1 MDIMRNCIGID
12 VAKQYFDLHS
22 LKTSREQRMENSND
36 GIRRCVALCNK
47 IRPELIVTEATGGY
61 ELTLAATLQAEGFA
75 VAVVNPRRI
84 RDFARAAGQMAKTD
98 RLDAR
103 IIAQFAATMEPMP
116 TERISENTQKLKA
129 LVARRNQLVRLHTA
143 ESNRREHADG
153 KEIRRSIAAV
163 LKVIEAQLKTI
174 DRQITEHVENTPRL
188 RQRSEILDSVPGV
201 GPTTA
206 NMLVTELPEL
216 GQLNRR
222 QIAALVGI
230 APMARDS
237 GSFRGKRMTGG
248 GRKKIRSR
256 LFMPTLVAVRHNPI
270 LRAYYNKLLSRGKC
284 KMVAL
289 VAVMRKLICIMNTMV
304 KNNQVWNPNLI
315 KIA

>member
-1 MDIMRNCIGID
+1 MKNCIGID
-12 VAKQYFDLHS
+12 VAKQNFDLHS
-22 LKTSREQRMENSND
+22 LRTGQDLRMKNSTD
-36 GIRRCVALCNK
+36 GISKCVALCNK
-47 IRPELIVTEATGGY
+47 IRPELIVMEATGGY
-61 ELTLAATLQAEGFA
+61 ELALAATLQAEGFA

-84 RDFARAAGQMAKTD
+84 RDFARAAGQIAKTD
-98 RLDAR
+98 KLDAR

-116 TERISENTQKLKA
+116 TEQINENTQKLKA
-129 LVARRNQLVRLHTA
+129 LVARRSQLVGLHTA
-143 ESNRREHADG
+143 ESNLLEHADG

-174 DRQITEHVENTPRL
+174 DRQIKEHIDNTPRL
-188 RQRSEILDSVPGV
+188 RQRSEIFDSVPGI

-216 GQLNRR
+216 GRLNRR
-222 QIAALVGI
+222 QIAALIGV
-230 APMARDS
+230 APIARDS
-237 GSFRGKRMTGG
+237 GTFRGKRMTGG

-270 LRAYYNKLLSRGKC
+270 LKAYYNKLLSRGKC

-289 VAVMRKLICIMNTMV
+289 VAVMRKLICILNTMAK
-304 KNNQVWNPNLI
+304 KNQEWNPNSI
-315 KIA
+315 KIS

>member
-1 MDIMRNCIGID
+1 MRNCIGID
-12 VAKQYFDLHS
+12 VAKQYFDLHI
-22 LKTSREQRMENSND
+22 LKTGQDQRMENSTD
-36 GIRRCVALCNK
+36 GIRKCITICNK
-47 IRPELIVTEATGGY
+47 IRPELIVMEATGGY

-75 VAVVNPRRI
+75 VSVVNPKRV
-84 RDFARAAGQMAKTD
+84 RDFAKAAGQIAKTD

-116 TERISENTQKLKA
+116 TEQFRENTQKLKA
-129 LVARRNQLVRLHTA
+129 LVARRSQLVGLHTA
-143 ESNRREHADG
+143 ESNRLEHADG

-163 LKVIEAQLKTI
+163 LKVIEAQLETI
-174 DRQITEHVENTPRL
+174 DRQIKEHIENTPRL
-188 RQRSEILDSVPGV
+188 KQRSEILNSVPGI

-216 GQLNRR
+216 GRLNRR
-222 QIAALVGI
+222 QIAALVGV

-237 GSFRGKRMTGG
+237 GTFRGKRMTGG

-256 LFMPTLVAVRHNPI
+256 LFMPTLVAVRYNPI
-270 LRAYYNKLLSRGKC
+270 LRAYYKRLLSRGKC

-289 VAVMRKLICIMNTMV
+289 VAVMRKLICILNTMA
-304 KNNQVWNPNLI
+304 KTNQKWNPNLI

>member
-1 MDIMRNCIGID
+1 MRNCIGID
-12 VAKQYFDLHS
+12 VAKNYFDLHS
-22 LKTSREQRMENSND
+22 IKTGREQRMENSTD
-36 GIRRCVALCNK
+36 GIRQCVAICNK
-47 IRPELIVTEATGGY
+47 IRPELIVMEATGGY
-61 ELTLAATLQAEGFA
+61 ELTLAATLQTEGFV

-84 RDFARAAGQMAKTD
+84 RDFAKAAGQIAKTD

-103 IIAQFAATMEPMP
+103 IIAQFAVTMEPMP
-116 TERISENTQKLKA
+116 TEQFSEQIQKLKA
-129 LVARRNQLVRLHTA
+129 LVARRSQLVGLHTA
-143 ESNRREHADG
+143 ESNRLEHAEG
-153 KEIRRSIAAV
+153 KEIRRSIASV
-163 LKVIEAQLKTI
+163 LKVIEAQLRTI
-174 DRQITEHVENTPRL
+174 DRQISERIENTPRL
-188 RQRSEILDSVPGV
+188 RQRSEILNSVPGI

-216 GQLNRR
+216 GRLNRR
-222 QIAALVGI
+222 QIAALVGV

-237 GSFRGKRMTGG
+237 GTFRGKRMTGG

-270 LRAYYNKLLSRGKC
+270 LKAYYNKLLSRGKC

-289 VAVMRKLICIMNTMV
+289 VAVMRKLICILNTMTR
-304 KNNQVWNPNLI
+304 NNQKWNPNLI

>member
-1 MDIMRNCIGID
+1 MRNCIGID
-12 VAKQYFDLHS
+12 VAKQYFDLHI
-22 LKTSREQRMENSND
+22 LKTGQDQRMENSTD
-36 GIRRCVALCNK
+36 GIRQCVAICNK
-47 IRPELIVTEATGGY
+47 IRPELIVMEATGGY
-61 ELTLAATLQAEGFA
+61 ELALAVTLQAEGFA
-75 VAVVNPRRI
+75 VAVVNPRRV
-84 RDFARAAGQMAKTD
+84 RDFAKAAGQIAKTD

-103 IIAQFAATMEPMP
+103 IIAQFAAAMEPMP
-116 TERISENTQKLKA
+116 TEQLSEHTQKIKA
-129 LVARRNQLVRLHTA
+129 LVARRSQLVGLHTA
-143 ESNRREHADG
+143 ESNRLEHAEG
-153 KEIRRSIAAV
+153 KEIRRSIASV

-174 DRQITEHVENTPRL
+174 DRQIAEHIENTPSL
-188 RQRSEILDSVPGV
+188 RQRSEILDSVPGI

-216 GQLNRR
+216 GRLNRR
-222 QIAALVGI
+222 QIAALVGV

-237 GSFRGKRMTGG
+237 GTFRGKRMTGG

-289 VAVMRKLICIMNTMV
+289 VAVMRKLICILNTMA
-304 KNNQVWNPNLI
+304 KNNQKWNPDLI
-315 KIA
+315 KID

>member
-1 MDIMRNCIGID
+1 MRNCIGID

-22 LKTSREQRMENSND
+22 LKTGQDQRMENSND

-47 IRPELIVTEATGGY
+47 IRPELIVMEATGGY

-116 TERISENTQKLKA
+116 TERINENTQKLKA
-129 LVARRNQLVRLHTA
+129 LVARRHQLVGLHTA

-174 DRQITEHVENTPRL
+174 DQQITEHVENTPRL
-188 RQRSEILDSVPGV
+188 RQRSEILDSVPGI

-222 QIAALVGI
+222 QIAALIGV

-237 GSFRGKRMTGG
+237 GTFRGKRMTGG

-289 VAVMRKLICIMNTMV
+289 VAVMRKLICIMNTMA
-304 KNNQVWNPNLI
+304 KNNQEWNPNLI

>member
-1 MDIMRNCIGID
+1 MRNCIGID
-12 VAKQYFDLHS
+12 VAKQYFDLHI
-22 LKTSREQRMENSND
+22 LKTSQYQRMENSTG
-36 GIRRCVALCNK
+36 GIRKCVALCNK
-47 IRPELIVTEATGGY
+47 IRPELIVMEATGGY
-61 ELTLAATLQAEGFA
+61 EMTLAATLQAEGFA

-84 RDFARAAGQMAKTD
+84 RDFAKAAGQIAKTD

-116 TERISENTQKLKA
+116 TKQFDELMQKLKA
-129 LVARRNQLVRLHTA
+129 LVARRSQLVGLHTA
-143 ESNRREHADG
+143 ESNRLEHAEG
-153 KEIRRSIAAV
+153 REIRRSIVAV
-163 LKVIEAQLKTI
+163 LKFIEAQLKTI
-174 DRQITEHVENTPRL
+174 NRQIAELIENMPRL
-188 RQRSEILDSVPGV
+188 KQRTEILNSVPGI

-222 QIAALVGI
+222 QIAALVGV

-237 GSFRGKRMTGG
+237 GTFRGKRMTGG

-256 LFMPTLVAVRHNPI
+256 LFMPTLVAVRYNPI
-270 LRAYYNKLLSRGKC
+270 LKAYYNKLLNREKC

-289 VAVMRKLICIMNTMV
+289 VAVMRKLICILNTMV
-304 KNNQVWNPNLI
+304 RNNQQWNPNSI
-315 KIA
+315 KSA

>member
-1 MDIMRNCIGID
+1 MRNCIGID
-12 VAKQYFDLHS
+12 VAKQYFDLHN
-22 LKTSREQRMENSND
+22 LKTGQGRRMGNSTD
-36 GIRRCVALCNK
+36 GIRQCVALCNK
-47 IRPELIVTEATGGY
+47 IRPELIAMEATGGY
-61 ELTLAATLQAEGFA
+61 ELTLAGTLQAEGFA

-84 RDFARAAGQMAKTD
+84 RDFARAAGQIAKTD
-98 RLDAR
+98 KLDAR

-116 TERISENTQKLKA
+116 NERINENTQKLKA
-129 LVARRNQLVRLHTA
+129 LVARRNQLVGLHTA
-143 ESNRREHADG
+143 ESNRREHADS

-174 DRQITEHVENTPRL
+174 DRQIKEHVENTPQL
-188 RQRSEILDSVPGV
+188 RKRSEILDSVPGI

-206 NMLVTELPEL
+206 HMLVTELPEL
-216 GQLNRR
+216 GRLNRR
-222 QIAALVGI
+222 QIAALIGV

-270 LRAYYNKLLSRGKC
+270 LRAYYNKLLGRGKC

-289 VAVMRKLICIMNTMV
+289 VAVMRKLICILNTMA
-304 KNNQVWNPNLI
+304 KNNQEWNPNSI
-315 KIA
+315 KIS

>member
-1 MDIMRNCIGID
+1 MKNCIGID

-22 LKTSREQRMENSND
+22 LKTGQDKRMENSTD
-36 GIRRCVALCNK
+36 GIRQCVAICNK
-47 IRPELIVTEATGGY
+47 IKPELIVMEATGGY
-61 ELTLAATLQAEGFA
+61 ELTLAATLQTEGCA
-75 VAVVNPRRI
+75 VAVVNPRRV
-84 RDFARAAGQMAKTD
+84 RDFAKAAGQIAKTD

-116 TERISENTQKLKA
+116 TEQFSENTQKLKA
-129 LVARRNQLVRLHTA
+129 LVARRSQLVGLHTA
-143 ESNRREHADG
+143 ESNRLEHAGG
-153 KEIRRSIAAV
+153 KEIRHSIAAV
-163 LKVIEAQLKTI
+163 LKVIEAQLETI
-174 DRQITEHVENTPRL
+174 DRQIAGHIENTPLL
-188 RQRSEILDSVPGV
+188 RQRSEILNSVPGI

-216 GQLNRR
+216 GRLNRR
-222 QIAALVGI
+222 QIAALVGV

-237 GSFRGKRMTGG
+237 GTFRGKRMTGG

-256 LFMPTLVAVRHNPI
+256 LFMPTLVAVRYNPI
-270 LRAYYNKLLSRGKC
+270 LRAYYNKLLIRGKC

-289 VAVMRKLICIMNTMV
+289 VAVMRKLICILNTMTR
-304 KNNQVWNPNLI
+304 KNQKWNPNLI

>member
-1 MDIMRNCIGID
+1 MRNCIGID

-22 LKTSREQRMENSND
+22 LKTRQDQRMENSND

-47 IRPELIVTEATGGY
+47 IKPELIVMEATGGY
-61 ELTLAATLQAEGFA
+61 ELTLAATLQTEGFA

-116 TERISENTQKLKA
+116 TERINENTQKLKA
-129 LVARRNQLVRLHTA
+129 LVARRNQLVELHTA

-163 LKVIEAQLKTI
+163 LKAIEAQLKTI
-174 DRQITEHVENTPRL
+174 DRQIKEHVENTPQL
-188 RQRSEILDSVPGV
+188 RQRSEILDSVPGI

-237 GSFRGKRMTGG
+237 GTFRGKRMTGG

-289 VAVMRKLICIMNTMV
+289 VAVMRKLICIMNTMA